1 MGLSVSA
8 ATAVVFLGL
17 FIAAGSFYPAVA
29 NGAELVS
36 DAQQETNDRALDR
49 QNTDITVTNA
59 TYDDGTDT
67 LVLNVTNDGSTALD
81 LDAVDVLAD
90 NTYLRANATVE
101 GDATTG
107 VWLPGEWAR
116 FEADIAPGPDRATV
130 VVDHGVRDGGPVEV
144 V

>member
-17 FIAAGSFYPAVA
+17 FIAAGTFYPAVA

-36 DAQQETNDRALDR
+36 DARQETNDRALDR

-59 TYDDGTDT
+59 TYHDANST
-67 LVLNVTNDGSTALD
+67 LVVTATNDGSTALELDGVD
-81 LDAVDVLAD
+81 LLAN
-90 NTYLRANATVE
+90 NTYRSPAASVD
-101 GDATTG
+101 GDDATG
-107 VWLPGEWAR
+107 VWLPGETAR
-116 FEADIAPGPDRATV
+116 FEASLNEAPARATI
-130 VVDHGVRDGGPVEV
+130 VVDHGVSDWARVEV